1 MQTWYRPPG
10 SRPLNTVQEKRRLA
24 GRYPLVDV
32 HLTKGSGKRLW
43 TVKLIELRVWE
54 DLLGTSGSKG
64 QGRGHSGRCYLDE
77 GCVQEETVG
86 ELRRSEGFSSF
97 HIYFPEVHGRPWAP
111 DSAVCQRLRFS
122 LAPLAL
128 VHCSSRKHRLV
139 RSAREATWS
148 SAPMTSGQPT
158 PLSAV
163 RTPLLPGNRELS
175 LAWSLGNPA
184 PILKQ
189 KGQPGLG
196 LSGVVTQAYFDI
208 LHNSEIIYKV
218 SI

>member
-10 SRPLNTVQEKRRLA
+10 SRPFNTVQEKRRLA
-24 GRYPLVDV
+24 GRYPLMDA
-32 HLTKGSGKRLW
+32 HLTKGSGKRHW
-43 TVKLIELRVWE
+43 TVKLRELRVWG
-54 DLLGTSGSKG
+54 DLLGTSGSRG
-64 QGRGHSGRCYLDE
+64 QGRGHSGCSSLDE

-86 ELRRSEGFSSF
+86 ELRRPEGFSGF
-97 HIYFPEVHGRPWAP
+97 HIHFPEVHGRPWAP
-111 DSAVCQRLRFS
+111 ESAVCQRPRFS

-128 VHCSSRKHRLV
+128 VHCSSRKHRQV

-148 SAPMTSGQPT
+148 SAPMTSGQLT
-158 PLSAV
+158 PLSAA

-189 KGQPGLG
+189 KGQPGRG
-196 LSGVVTQAYFDI
+196 PQEWSHKPTSTFCTI
-208 LHNSEIIYKV
+208 LK
-218 SI
+218 

>member
-1 MQTWYRPPG
+1 MAAATWM
-10 SRPLNTVQEKRRLA
+10 
-24 GRYPLVDV
+24 
-32 HLTKGSGKRLW
+32 KGVSKKRL
-43 TVKLIELRVWE
+43 
-54 DLLGTSGSKG
+54 SGNSGG
-64 QGRGHSGRCYLDE
+64 QRGSAVFTYTFQKC
-77 GCVQEETVG
+77 T
-86 ELRRSEGFSSF
+86 
-97 HIYFPEVHGRPWAP
+97 GRPWAP

-148 SAPMTSGQPT
+148 SVPMTSGQP
-158 PLSAV
+158 
-163 RTPLLPGNRELS
+163 TPLLPGNRELS